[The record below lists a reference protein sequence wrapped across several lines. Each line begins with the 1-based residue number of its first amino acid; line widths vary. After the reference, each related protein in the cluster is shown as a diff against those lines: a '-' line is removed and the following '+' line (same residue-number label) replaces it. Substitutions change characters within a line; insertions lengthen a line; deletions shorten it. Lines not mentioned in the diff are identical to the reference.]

1 MKKYS
6 YSINQFR
13 WVKESNALYAAVNDL
28 ICTMN
33 DGSIH
38 PHSFPNNKSQ
48 FFIHNKKT
56 GGFRRFR
63 FTGEEI
69 YAIDYNNE
77 GYLMELIFESE
88 DNIKCHV
95 QLKAK

>member
-1 MKKYS
+1 MRNYS

-13 WVKESNALYAAVNDL
+13 WVKESNAFYAKVNDL
-28 ICTMN
+28 TYLMN

-38 PHSFPNNKSQ
+38 PNPFPNNKSQ
-48 FFIHNKKT
+48 FYIHNKKT

-63 FTGEEI
+63 FTTERI

-77 GYLMELIFESE
+77 RYLTELIFESE

-95 QLKAK
+95 QQ

>member
-1 MKKYS
+1 MKEYS

-13 WVKESNALYAAVNDL
+13 WVKESNALYAKVSDL
-28 ICTMN
+28 TYIMN

-38 PHSFPNNKSQ
+38 PHPFPNNKSQ

-63 FTGEEI
+63 FTTERI

-77 GYLMELIFESE
+77 RCLTELIFESE

-95 QLKAK
+95 QQ

>member
-13 WVKESNALYAAVNDL
+13 WVVESNAFYAAVNDL
-28 ICTMN
+28 TCIMN

-38 PHSFPNNKSQ
+38 PHPFPNNKSQ
-48 FFIHNKKT
+48 FYIYNKKT
-56 GGFRRFR
+56 SGFRRFR
-63 FTGEEI
+63 FTTERI

-77 GYLMELIFESE
+77 RYMMELIFESE
-88 DNIKCHV
+88 DNIKCYI
-95 QLKAK
+95 QQ